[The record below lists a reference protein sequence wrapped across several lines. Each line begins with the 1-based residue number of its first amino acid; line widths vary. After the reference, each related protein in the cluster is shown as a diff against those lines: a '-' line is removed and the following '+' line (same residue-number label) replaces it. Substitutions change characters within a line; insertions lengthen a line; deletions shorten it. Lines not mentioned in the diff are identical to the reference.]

1 MKTTTR
7 LGIIHKVDLYKRII
21 NKYRIRDYLLC
32 KKANSGTITVG
43 VGTIQANCRL
53 LSCTASH
60 HKHCCR
66 ITEIPNTTNYL
77 V

>member
-21 NKYRIRDYLLC
+21 NKYRIREYLLF

-43 VGTIQANCRL
+43 VENDNGRG
-53 LSCTASH
+53 
-60 HKHCCR
+60 
-66 ITEIPNTTNYL
+66 
-77 V
+77 

>member
-43 VGTIQANCRL
+43 SGTQSKRIVDFCLVRL
-53 LSCTASH
+53 PIINTAVEVQ
-60 HKHCCR
+60 KLQTQQ
-66 ITEIPNTTNYL
+66 II
-77 V
+77 

>member
-43 VGTIQANCRL
+43 VDTIQANCGL
-53 LSCTASH
+53 LSRTASH
-60 HKHCCR
+60 KHCYR
-66 ITEIPNTTNYL
+66 SKITPNITNYL